1 MRAAPTLLPAALSYE
16 QRSTAG
22 SRCAHA
28 HLLGVA
34 RWCPR
39 LARNQY
45 CSRSGA
51 HAQWFRRG
59 SLVPSAGQKSVLQ
72 AKRGAGAV
80 VSAWLVGA
88 LGWPEIGTAG
98 EAGRMRS
105 GFGVARWC
113 PRLARNRYCSRKNR
127 YCRRSGAH
135 AQWFRRGSLVPSPG
149 EKSVLQAKRGACAV
163 VSAWLVGALGWREI
177 GTAAE
182 AGRRRSGFGVAR
194 WCPRLAR
201 NRYCS
206 PKIRYCRRSGAHAQ
220 WFRRGSLVPS
230 AGQKSVLQ
238 AKRGAGAV
246 VSAWLVGALGWP
258 EIGTAAGKIGTAGE
272 AGRMRSGF
280 GVARWCPRLAKN
292 RYCRRSGAHAQ
303 WFRRGSLVPSAGEK
317 SVLQPKRGAG
327 AVVSAWLVG
336 PLGWPEIGTAA
347 RKIGTAGSRCAHAHL
362 LGVARWCPRLAR
374 NQYCSRSGAHA
385 QWFRRGSLVPSAG
398 EKSVLQAKRGACAVV
413 SAWLVGALA
422 WRKIGTAGEAG
433 RMRSGFGV
441 ARWCPRLAR
450 NRYCSRSGAQA
461 QWFRRGSLVPSAGQK
476 SVLQAKRGAGAVV
489 SAWLVGALGWPEIG
503 TAAGKI
509 GTAGEAGRMRSGFGV
524 ARWCPRLAKNRYCR
538 RSGAH
543 AQWFRRGSL
552 VPSAGEK
559 SVLQPKRGAGAVVS
573 AWLVGPLGW
582 PEIGTAARKI
592 GTAGS
597 RCAHAHLLGVARWCP
612 RLARNQY
619 CSRSGAHAQWFR
631 RGSLVP
637 SAGEKSVLQAKR
649 GAGAVVSA
657 WLVGALGWREIG
669 TAGEAGRRRSGFGV
683 ARWCPRLARNR
694 YCRRSGAQAQWFRR
708 GSLVP
713 SAGQKSVL
721 QAKRG
726 AGAVVSAWLVAA
738 LGWPEIGTA
747 GVRRSHGRSVSP
759 AHCCP
764 PVSTRHFCSRRCP
777 RRRTANTTASR
788 PAPAQC
794 RSPCS
799 PLLRRVS
806 LTGPR
811 FLPGAAGA
819 GARPCG
825 GGREERRGWRAPE
838 RRWADGS
845 RRGRPARGCWET
857 PFLLLRKDP

>member
-1 MRAAPTLLPAALSYE
+1 MRS
-16 QRSTAG
+16 G
-22 SRCAHA
+22 F
-28 HLLGVA
+28 GVA

-39 LARNQY
+39 LARNRY

-51 HAQWFRRG
+51 QAQWFRRG

-72 AKRGAGAV
+72 PENSVLQAKRGACAV

-98 EAGRMRS
+98 EAGRRRS

-194 WCPRLAR
+194 WSPRLAR

-206 PKIRYCRRSGAHAQ
+206 PKNRYCRQPLRACALA
-220 WFRRGSLVPS
+220 RRGSLVPS

-238 AKRGAGAV
+238 PKRGACAV
-246 VSAWLVGALGWP
+246 VSAWLVGALGWR
-258 EIGTAAGKIGTAGE
+258 EIGTAGE

-336 PLGWPEIGTAA
+336 ALGWPEIGTA
-347 RKIGTAGSRCAHAHL
+347 GEAGRRRSGF
-362 LGVARWCPRLAR
+362 GVARWCPRLAR
-374 NQYCSRSGAHA
+374 NRYCSRKNRYCRRSGAHA
-385 QWFRRGSLVPSAG
+385 QWFRRGSLVPSPG

-413 SAWLVGALA
+413 SAWLVGALG
-422 WRKIGTAGEAG
+422 WREIGTAAEAG
-433 RMRSGFGV
+433 RRRSGFGV
-441 ARWCPRLAR
+441 ARWSPRLAR
-450 NRYCSRSGAQA
+450 NRYCSPKNRYCRQPLRACA
-461 QWFRRGSLVPSAGQK
+461 LARRGSLVPSAGQK
-476 SVLQAKRGAGAVV
+476 SVLQ
-489 SAWLVGALGWPEIG
+489 
-503 TAAGKI
+503 
-509 GTAGEAGRMRSGFGV
+509 
-524 ARWCPRLAKNRYCR
+524 
-538 RSGAH
+538 
-543 AQWFRRGSL
+543 
-552 VPSAGEK
+552 
-559 SVLQPKRGAGAVVS
+559 PKRGA
-573 AWLVGPLGW
+573 
-582 PEIGTAARKI
+582 
-592 GTAGS
+592 
-597 RCAHAHLLGVARWCP
+597 C
-612 RLARNQY
+612 
-619 CSRSGAHAQWFR
+619 
-631 RGSLVP
+631 
-637 SAGEKSVLQAKR
+637 
-649 GAGAVVSA
+649 AVVSA

-726 AGAVVSAWLVAA
+726 AGAVVSAWLVGA

-747 GVRRSHGRSVSP
+747 GEAGRRRSGFGVARCCPRLARNRYCRGKALAWAFGFPCSLLPSGVDTPLLQPPLPSPAYGEYYSQPARTRAVPVTVFAPTPPCVANGAPVPPWRGRGGRSP
-759 AHCCP
+759 L
-764 PVSTRHFCSRRCP
+764 
-777 RRRTANTTASR
+777 RRRPGGAAR
-788 PAPAQC
+788 LA
-794 RSPCS
+794 
-799 PLLRRVS
+799 
-806 LTGPR
+806 G
-811 FLPGAAGA
+811 PGAAL
-819 GARPCG
+819 
-825 GGREERRGWRAPE
+825 GGRLPSRQACPRVLGNPIPPVEE
-838 RRWADGS
+838 GS
-845 RRGRPARGCWET
+845 LGIVIRITDHQHITEGLHVLQKVFRTSGIDYMLP
-857 PFLLLRKDP
+857 